1 MSHALDPAFAL
12 SGDAFEDVEPLTRTG
27 VPRRG
32 CSETFRVVGERI
44 YREDPLA
51 DDEDVTVPVAPQEIV
66 DRAAD
71 GLTELSAT
79 IADFL
84 GRPPTLA
91 ELLDVLAWAAA
102 PLAGGPV
109 KITATPSGEKAGLS
123 DLPAEV
129 FVQAA
134 DLVTDIASDLASL
147 GDLLLRGLRRAGV
160 LSDGVTIEVQAEWR
174 TSASQVDDATTQR

>member
-1 MSHALDPAFAL
+1 M
-12 SGDAFEDVEPLTRTG
+12 
-27 VPRRG
+27 
-32 CSETFRVVGERI
+32 VGERI